1 MFATRRIEA
10 VMFLIA
16 ASWVAPTVAQ
26 ESLSMQ
32 NGNKSTEQQRSLS
45 PVEAHLRTGVV
56 MLAKL
61 YKCLEGVKDSNTAQS
76 AVPGVV
82 QITRDLQ
89 TWVQTLYGMKEESDE
104 QEILER
110 TYVPIIEKLNSY
122 IEVQGERLSAANY
135 FGSQDLATALTA
147 LYITA
152 QQ

>member
-1 MFATRRIEA
+1 M
-10 VMFLIA
+10 MFLIA

-89 TWVQTLYGMKEESDE
+89 TLYGMKEESDE